1 MATLIAMS
9 PSCIIALLQPD
20 ARNFLSSLFNTSMA
34 FFLFSYQ
41 AHEKSILL
49 PLLPITLLNAEY
61 GYLSVWLITTASF
74 SMVPLLWKDGLVL
87 AYTVLQIGSI
97 LFYLKYDA
105 IRKSALF
112 YVSNIIYTLLIADN
126 NILLSC
132 IYLPWPPSTS
142 CTLQSHHLSAILT
155 SSHSPS
161 HRIRSWFSS
170 CHFCS

>member
-97 LFYLKYDA
+97 LSC
-105 IRKSALF
+105 SAAF
-112 YVSNIIYTLLIADN
+112 D
-126 NILLSC
+126 C
-132 IYLPWPPSTS
+132 HDRH
-142 CTLQSHHLSAILT
+142 SHCARY
-155 SSHSPS
+155 SHAT
-161 HRIRSWFSS
+161 
-170 CHFCS
+170 